1 MKKPFFRKVL
11 LGAAAFLLML
21 GGYAL
26 AADPGSESDPV
37 VTKSW
42 VEQYV
47 TETLTPIEKDLSQLK
62 EDMESA
68 WPGVYLWI
76 GSTTAEVFGEETTLA
91 TAPYVESGSTMVPL
105 RFVGEALGAE
115 VKWDNVTKTA
125 TYIKGNETVAITIGQ
140 KEITVDGERQA
151 ISVAAVLKNNQTMV
165 PIRVL
170 SEALGARVSWDN
182 TEKKVT
188 VRP

>member
-1 MKKPFFRKVL
+1 
-11 LGAAAFLLML
+11 
-21 GGYAL
+21 
-26 AADPGSESDPV
+26 
-37 VTKSW
+37 
-42 VEQYV
+42 
-47 TETLTPIEKDLSQLK
+47 
-62 EDMESA
+62 
-68 WPGVYLWI
+68 
-76 GSTTAEVFGEETTLA
+76 
-91 TAPYVESGSTMVPL
+91 MVPL